1 MTTTTVQKQPGIL
14 VDFKLSMNPW
24 LQVHCYETQFW
35 KMWWSYIV
43 KLPLGDEI
51 HSRNAPVR
59 SSCIPFDVW
68 PPGLHI
74 PYLYQGKPVAL
85 DTKYKK
91 LATEVL
97 ITSLFSIASSFTEML
112 HFAHLKLELIIASS
126 QSLCRDKFNREDK
139 IALKSNVLSNDHFKS
154 CLSIGLS
161 LVGTYTYFSRRRI
174 TGLGQ
179 SQVLLE

>member
-1 MTTTTVQKQPGIL
+1 
-14 VDFKLSMNPW
+14 
-24 LQVHCYETQFW
+24 
-35 KMWWSYIV
+35 MWWSYIV

-51 HSRNAPVR
+51 HSRNALVR

-68 PPGLHI
+68 PSGLHI
-74 PYLYQGKPVAL
+74 PYLCQGKPVAL

-91 LATEVL
+91 LATQVL

-126 QSLCRDKFNREDK
+126 LGLCRDKFNREDK
-139 IALKSNVLSNDHFKS
+139 IALKPKLQSNDCFKA
-154 CLSIGLS
+154 CLSIGFS
-161 LVGTYTYFSRRRI
+161 LVGTYTYLSRHRI
-174 TGLGQ
+174 TGCGC